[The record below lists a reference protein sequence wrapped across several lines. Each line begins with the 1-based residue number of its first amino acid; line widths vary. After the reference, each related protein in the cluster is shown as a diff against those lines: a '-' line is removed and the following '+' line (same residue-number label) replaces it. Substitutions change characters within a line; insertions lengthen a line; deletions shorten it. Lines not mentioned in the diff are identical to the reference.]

1 MQWMEQRP
9 TRPFRRQEG
18 WRQMRA
24 RPDEFGIGRLF
35 ERVPDGV
42 VVADVD
48 TGLITLWNPGAQR
61 MFGYEADQ
69 IVGRPIEALM
79 PERYRPRHAR
89 GLAHYQATHHGAF
102 IDQQRVMQLPAL
114 DATGREFDVEMTLS
128 PLDRAGTSK
137 RYVLAILRDVTDRRR
152 AEEAAARTAMLA
164 DLVGQAGL
172 AANEEPSAEEAAL
185 RVLGALCDHTRFDLG
200 HLYLVG
206 AGSPALIA
214 TDVWCPADR
223 LTHQPFREAT
233 TQPGFDPDQGL
244 PGRALASGQLA
255 WVEDLT
261 SDPGYRRGAVLDGL
275 QSGLAFPI
283 RVGPGVV
290 GVLELFSEARRPPEP
305 DLAEALA
312 QVGTQLGRAFERQG
326 ARREHERA
334 ARLLEERVRLRTA
347 ALEAANREIEAFS
360 YSVSHDLRAPLRAMD
375 GFSQIVLEDYAD
387 QLPAP
392 AQEYLQLIRQASQQ
406 MAQLIDD
413 MLRLSRV
420 SRVELAQ
427 ERVDLA
433 ALVRSKVRELQ
444 RVTPRPDLELDVAEG
459 CPAHG
464 DAQLLKLLVGNL
476 VENAW
481 KFTQKT
487 AHPRIAFGC
496 EERDCEPV
504 YFVRDN
510 GVGFNMAYVGQL
522 FKPFSRL
529 HKPDEFEGT
538 GIGLAT
544 VHRIVSRHGGR
555 VWAEGS
561 PGGGATFYFTLP
573 DVGRPA

>member
-1 MQWMEQRP
+1 
-9 TRPFRRQEG
+9 
-18 WRQMRA
+18 
-24 RPDEFGIGRLF
+24 
-35 ERVPDGV
+35 
-42 VVADVD
+42 
-48 TGLITLWNPGAQR
+48 
-61 MFGYEADQ
+61 
-69 IVGRPIEALM
+69 
-79 PERYRPRHAR
+79 
-89 GLAHYQATHHGAF
+89 
-102 IDQQRVMQLPAL
+102 
-114 DATGREFDVEMTLS
+114 
-128 PLDRAGTSK
+128 
-137 RYVLAILRDVTDRRR
+137 
-152 AEEAAARTAMLA
+152 
-164 DLVGQAGL
+164 
-172 AANEEPSAEEAAL
+172 
-185 RVLGALCDHTRFDLG
+185 
-200 HLYLVG
+200 
-206 AGSPALIA
+206 
-214 TDVWCPADR
+214 
-223 LTHQPFREAT
+223 
-233 TQPGFDPDQGL
+233 
-244 PGRALASGQLA
+244 
-255 WVEDLT
+255 
-261 SDPGYRRGAVLDGL
+261 
-275 QSGLAFPI
+275 
-283 RVGPGVV
+283 
-290 GVLELFSEARRPPEP
+290 
-305 DLAEALA
+305 
-312 QVGTQLGRAFERQG
+312 
-326 ARREHERA
+326 
-334 ARLLEERVRLRTA
+334 
-347 ALEAANREIEAFS
+347 
-360 YSVSHDLRAPLRAMD
+360 MD